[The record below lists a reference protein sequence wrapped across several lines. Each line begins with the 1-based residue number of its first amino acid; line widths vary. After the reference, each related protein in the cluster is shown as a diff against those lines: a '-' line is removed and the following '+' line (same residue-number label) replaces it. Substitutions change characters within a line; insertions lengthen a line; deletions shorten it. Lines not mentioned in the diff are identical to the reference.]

1 MTGNSANL
9 RMKSLPSLLKKIAGL
24 RILVIG
30 DVMLDR
36 YIWGD
41 ATRISPEAPVPVID
55 VSRETWT
62 AGGAAN
68 VALNIA
74 ALGARCTVGGFVGSD
89 ESGAKLTQ
97 SLESKKI
104 AVIKTPGSAQTIVK
118 TRVMV
123 QRQQLCRIDL
133 ESPPASYGMTAL
145 QAQALFAQEIAAC
158 DAVIISDYAK
168 GILNDEVVARVTQLA
183 RAAGKFIALDPKPK
197 RKLSFH
203 SLDLI
208 TPNKRE
214 SLELAGLTPAPHTPY
229 PAAEVC
235 TRLHE
240 RYSSKHLVI
249 TLGEEGMLLSS
260 GGKIICTIPTAAREV
275 FDVSGAGDTALAA
288 LVLALTAGAKLE
300 NAALFANAAAGV
312 VVGKLGT
319 ATVSPAELRAYVAPD
334 S

>member
-1 MTGNSANL
+1 
-9 RMKSLPSLLKKIAGL
+9 MKFLPSLLRKIAGL
-24 RILVIG
+24 RILVVG

-55 VSRETWT
+55 VARESWT

-74 ALGARCTVGGFVGSD
+74 ALGARCTVAGYVGSD
-89 ESGAKLTQ
+89 ESGGKLTQ
-97 SLESKKI
+97 SLQAKQI
-104 AVIKTPGSAQTIVK
+104 AVIKTPGTAQTIVK

-123 QRQQLCRIDL
+123 QRQQLCRIDR
-133 ESPPASYGMTAL
+133 ESAPASYRFTAD
-145 QAQALFAQEIAAC
+145 QAEALLKQEIAAC
-158 DAVIISDYAK
+158 DAVILSDYAK
-168 GILNDEVVARVTQLA
+168 GILHDELVSRVTRLA

-197 RKLSFH
+197 RKLAFH
-203 SLDLI
+203 GLDLI

-214 SLELAGLTPAPHTPY
+214 ALELAGLTPPPHTPF

-235 TRLHE
+235 ARLHDL
-240 RYSSKHLVI
+240 YATKHLVI
-249 TLGEEGMLLSS
+249 TLGEDGMLLSS
-260 GGKIICTIPTAAREV
+260 GGRILSTIPTAAREV
-275 FDVSGAGDTALAA
+275 FDVSGAGDTSLAA
-288 LVLALTAGAKLE
+288 LVLALTAKAKLVD
-300 NAALFANAAAGV
+300 AAHFANAAAGV

-319 ATVSPAELRAYVAPD
+319 ATVTPAELTAYVKQ